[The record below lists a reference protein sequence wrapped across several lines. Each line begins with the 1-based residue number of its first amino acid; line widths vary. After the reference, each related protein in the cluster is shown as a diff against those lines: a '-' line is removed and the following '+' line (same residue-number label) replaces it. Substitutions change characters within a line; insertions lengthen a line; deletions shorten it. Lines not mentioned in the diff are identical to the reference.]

1 MICLQ
6 SLMLKNILSNLI
18 WKFMSLTSLFRS
30 VLIPG
35 IASLFVLLSSGA
47 QAETKAA
54 LDLSS
59 KEALNQLI
67 ASVPAAKTL
76 SEKAIAV
83 LVFPSITKAG
93 FLVGGQFGDGV
104 MWKNGK
110 PTAYY
115 NTSGASFGLQA
126 GAQTYGYAMFFMKES
141 ALKALDKADGFE
153 VGVGPSVVVMDQGMG
168 VSHTTTTLQD
178 DIYAFV
184 FGQKGLMAGVG
195 IQGNKITQINK

>member
-1 MICLQ
+1 
-6 SLMLKNILSNLI
+6 
-18 WKFMSLTSLFRS
+18 MSLFSTLR
-30 VLIPG
+30 
-35 IASLFVLLSSGA
+35 AVLLTAVTSVSLLA
-47 QAETKAA
+47 VPFVQAETKAA
-54 LDLSS
+54 LDMSS

-67 ASVPAAKTL
+67 ASVPAAKAL

-93 FLVGGQFGDGV
+93 FMVGGQFGDGV

-110 PTAYY
+110 PVAYY
-115 NTSGASFGLQA
+115 NTSGASFGFQA

-141 ALKALDKADGFE
+141 ALKSLDTADGFE

-168 VSHTTTTLQD
+168 ASHTTTTLQD

-195 IQGNKITQINK
+195 IQGNKITKISK

>member
-1 MICLQ
+1 MSILSVFRALTVSVFL
-6 SLMLKNILSNLI
+6 SLMVVVAP
-18 WKFMSLTSLFRS
+18 T
-30 VLIPG
+30 
-35 IASLFVLLSSGA
+35 A

-54 LDLSS
+54 LDMSS

-67 ASVPAAKTL
+67 ASVPAAKAL

-93 FLVGGQFGDGV
+93 FMIGGQFGDGV
-104 MWKNGK
+104 MWKKGK
-110 PTAYY
+110 PVAYY

-141 ALKALDKADGFE
+141 ALKALDTADGFE
-153 VGVGPSVVVMDQGMG
+153 VGVGPSVVVVDQGMG
-168 VSHTTTTLQD
+168 ASHTSTTLQD

-195 IQGNKITQINK
+195 IQGNKITKINK

>member
-1 MICLQ
+1 MPLLSILRQ
-6 SLMLKNILSNLI
+6 MLLTGT
-18 WKFMSLTSLFRS
+18 TSL
-30 VLIPG
+30 
-35 IASLFVLLSSGA
+35 VLLLMPVA
-47 QAETKAA
+47 HAETKAA
-54 LDLSS
+54 LDMSS

-67 ASVPAAKTL
+67 ASVPAARAL

-93 FLVGGQFGDGV
+93 FMVGGQFGDGV

-110 PTAYY
+110 PVAYY
-115 NTSGASFGLQA
+115 NTSGASFGFQA

-141 ALKALDKADGFE
+141 ALKSLETAEGFE

-168 VSHTTTTLQD
+168 ASHTTTTLQD

-195 IQGNKITQINK
+195 IQGNKITKISK

>member
-1 MICLQ
+1 MSIF
-6 SLMLKNILSNLI
+6 SLLR
-18 WKFMSLTSLFRS
+18 T
-30 VLIPG
+30 
-35 IASLFVLLSSGA
+35 ALLSTALSMLLALGTTA

-54 LDLSS
+54 LDMSS

-67 ASVPAAKTL
+67 ASVPAARAL

-93 FLVGGQFGDGV
+93 FMVGGQFGDGV
-104 MWKNGK
+104 LWQHGK
-110 PTAYY
+110 PVAYY

-141 ALKALDKADGFE
+141 ALQSLQKADGFE

-168 VSHTTTTLQD
+168 ASHTTTTMQD

-195 IQGNKITQINK
+195 IQGNKITKINK